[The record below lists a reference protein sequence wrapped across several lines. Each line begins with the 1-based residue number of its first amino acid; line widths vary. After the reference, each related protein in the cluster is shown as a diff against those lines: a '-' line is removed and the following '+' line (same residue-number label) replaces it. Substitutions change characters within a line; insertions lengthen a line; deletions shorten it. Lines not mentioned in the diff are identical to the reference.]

1 MKRLKMSKTVEDLR
15 NFYDEVASC
24 SGSNWQESMYRTH
37 EQQERFHKTLEYISN
52 SANGGKALELG
63 SANGKMTTYISKM
76 FDSVDAVEISSIAID
91 NSPEIENVTYICAD
105 ATEFLENT
113 DEHYD
118 MIIATE
124 VLEHVLDFEK
134 TFRLCQKRGDLIVV
148 SMPISEEINESGAF
162 DSSLIGREKNAGD
175 ATGHLR
181 IITPEELMS
190 YFKDV
195 IFTWNNGISVIVAG
209 Y

>member
-1 MKRLKMSKTVEDLR
+1 
-15 NFYDEVASC
+15 
-24 SGSNWQESMYRTH
+24 
-37 EQQERFHKTLEYISN
+37 
-52 SANGGKALELG
+52 
-63 SANGKMTTYISKM
+63 M